1 MNKITRRKFL
11 AILNSTFPDNLSMHN
26 QPNAEALWAYLWTLT
41 GTLNPMSVFANYQ
54 KTAMFQISS
63 D

>member
-41 GTLNPMSVFANYQ
+41 GTPNLMSVFSKY
-54 KTAMFQISS
+54 
-63 D
+63 